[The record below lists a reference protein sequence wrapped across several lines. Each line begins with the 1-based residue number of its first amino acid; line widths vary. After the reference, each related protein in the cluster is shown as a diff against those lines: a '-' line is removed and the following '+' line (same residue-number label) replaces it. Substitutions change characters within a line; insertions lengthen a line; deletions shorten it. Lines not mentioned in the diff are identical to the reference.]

1 MRVPSTQSFGEAVRN
16 RRLELDLSQ
25 SELADRVGVSRKWI
39 IDVEHGKP
47 SVAMRLVL
55 RLLDALDLDLSVDP
69 REKRAARDRDAWPG
83 TTTVD
88 LDDLLRSYK
97 Q

>member
-1 MRVPSTQSFGEAVRN
+1 MTIHSSHALGNTI
-16 RRLELDLSQ
+16 RRHRLDLGLSQ

-47 SVAMRLVL
+47 TVALSHLL
-55 RLLDALDLDLSVDP
+55 RLLDALDLDLRVAP
-69 REKRAARDRDAWPG
+69 RASSSRHDRDAWPG

-88 LDDLLRSYK
+88 LDDLLRGYK
-97 Q
+97 R